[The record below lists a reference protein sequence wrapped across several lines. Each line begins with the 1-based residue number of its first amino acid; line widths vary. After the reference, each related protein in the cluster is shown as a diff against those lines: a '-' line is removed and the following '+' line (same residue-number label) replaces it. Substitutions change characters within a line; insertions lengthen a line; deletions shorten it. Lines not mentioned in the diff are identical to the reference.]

1 VASQTTMHTPVPV
14 PARTPTPAQSPTDQ
28 FNHAMRD
35 FLKKIA
41 DAQNKSKLLY
51 ILVLIFLYIFGYL
64 YFVYNMNKQRK

>member
-1 VASQTTMHTPVPV
+1 MDNLFFSRVLVPPPPSVASQTAMPTPMPVPG

-41 DAQNKSKLLY
+41 DAQNKSMSL
-51 ILVLIFLYIFGYL
+51 
-64 YFVYNMNKQRK
+64 